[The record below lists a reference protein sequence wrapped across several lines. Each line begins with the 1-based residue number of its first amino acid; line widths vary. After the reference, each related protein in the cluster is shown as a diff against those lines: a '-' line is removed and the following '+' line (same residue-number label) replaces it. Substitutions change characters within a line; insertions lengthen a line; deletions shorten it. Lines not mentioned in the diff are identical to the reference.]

1 MRFSL
6 HESPHLLLLQGYS
19 QQHVSPGP
27 ARAAASLCRLPMT
40 GQGDGAG
47 GGRAGPGLS

>member
-27 ARAAASLCRLPMT
+27 GSRVALPMT

>member
-27 ARAAASLCRLPMT
+27 GGRVALPMT